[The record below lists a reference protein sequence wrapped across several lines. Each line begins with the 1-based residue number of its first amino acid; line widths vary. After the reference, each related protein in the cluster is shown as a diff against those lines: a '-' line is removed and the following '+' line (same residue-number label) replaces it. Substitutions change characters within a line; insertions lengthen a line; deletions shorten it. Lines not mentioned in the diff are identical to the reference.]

1 MSAPTPG
8 GRPSSTS
15 GAAWCGVNAWVWVA
29 SNESTRR
36 AMPKSASAGSPYRDS
51 STFCGLTSRW
61 STSVSWVAAS
71 APAIFTPIRSTS
83 ANGSGPSRAS
93 RSVSAPCSKYSIAM

>member
-1 MSAPTPG
+1 M
-8 GRPSSTS
+8 
-15 GAAWCGVNAWVWVA
+15 
-29 SNESTRR
+29 
-36 AMPKSASAGSPYRDS
+36 
-51 STFCGLTSRW
+51 TSRW